1 MLRRLCEIFLL
12 SLLSASVLATERGP
26 ALPDYPAEQV
36 AARTYVIHGPVAYP
50 SVENQGFMNN
60 PAFIITAQGVIVVDP
75 GASVQSGEM
84 VLRQIRKLTDGPL
97 LAVLNTHEHGDHWLG
112 NQALREAQPGVP
124 IYALPEMLAAVAA
137 GADADWLG
145 RMEQL
150 TEGATRGTVAVGPN
164 LEVRDGDQLKV
175 GGLTF
180 RFHHTG
186 PGHTGSDL
194 MIEVVE
200 ESLLFLGDNV
210 CNGRIVRQ
218 DHGSFR
224 GNIQAAD
231 RALELALKVYVPGH
245 GRTADAA
252 MVEDYRHYL
261 QTLYDV
267 VATGYEE
274 GLGDYEIKPLVV
286 EALADYQEWF
296 GFEVEIGKLVS
307 ETYLEVEAAEFE

>member
-1 MLRRLCEIFLL
+1 MLLRRLAPLL
-12 SLLSASVLATERGP
+12 AALLALPAHAERGP

-36 AARTYVIHGPVAYP
+36 AARSYVIHGPVAYP

-60 PAFIITAQGVIVVDP
+60 PAFIISDEGVVVVDP

-84 VLRQIRKLTDGPL
+84 VLRQIRALTDKPL

-112 NQALREAQPGVP
+112 NQALREAQPNVP

-145 RMEQL
+145 RLEQL

-164 LEVRDGDQLKV
+164 LAVRDGDELAI

-194 MIEVVE
+194 MIEVLE

-224 GNIQAAD
+224 GNIAAAE
-231 RALELALKVYVPGH
+231 RALELGAAVYVPGH
-245 GRTADAA
+245 GQTADAA
-252 MVEDYRHYL
+252 MVESYRRYL
-261 QTLYDV
+261 ETLYSV
-267 VATGYEE
+267 VAAGYEE
-274 GLGDYEIKPLVV
+274 GLSDFEIKPKVV
-286 EALADYQEWF
+286 AALADYQAWF
-296 GFEVEIGKLVS
+296 GFDVEIGKLVS
-307 ETYLEVEAAEFE
+307 ETYLEIEAAEFE